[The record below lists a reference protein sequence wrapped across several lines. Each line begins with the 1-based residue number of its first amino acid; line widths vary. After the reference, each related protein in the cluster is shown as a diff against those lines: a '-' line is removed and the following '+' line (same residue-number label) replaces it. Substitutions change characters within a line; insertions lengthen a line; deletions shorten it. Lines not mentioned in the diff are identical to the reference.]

1 MEEKNK
7 KLTIINLFSF
17 GYKVSVFGYFVIDYW
32 SSIADNSSHTKWIYP
47 IGIVLGA
54 LSL

>member
-7 KLTIINLFSF
+7 KLTIMNLFSF

-32 SSIADNSSHTKWIYP
+32 SAVADNNSHTK
-47 IGIVLGA
+47 
-54 LSL
+54 